1 MLIIIIFFFLNTFK
15 LLFIIFLMHLIKM
28 LLLLKCVTWKL
39 ITSEICQLRG
49 IYFTVFDDLSFLLGN
64 K

>member
-1 MLIIIIFFFLNTFK
+1 
-15 LLFIIFLMHLIKM
+15 M
-28 LLLLKCVTWKL
+28 LLLFKFVTWKL